1 MWRLNDIQIGAK
13 PIRKGERKMII
24 RMNEILLDMN
34 EVESIEWREQG
45 NEMFSVRFHM
55 KQSGKMFTRIVHDN
69 QLQQLKEQFKGE
81 EEE

>member
-1 MWRLNDIQIGAK
+1 
-13 PIRKGERKMII
+13 
-24 RMNEILLDMN
+24 MN